1 MDTKPPIVLFDEP
14 TSALDSHSESCVR
27 DAIRSLKDQRTVMI
41 VTHQMQTAEIANVIF
56 VMEQGSI
63 VDHGTPDE
71 MKVKEG
77 PYLRLFAGETTSDKA
92 ISIHYYSTVN
102 SILDFF
108 SMNLQKYI

>member
-1 MDTKPPIVLFDEP
+1 MAIARASLSKAPIVLFDEP

-63 VDHGTPDE
+63 VD
-71 MKVKEG
+71 
-77 PYLRLFAGETTSDKA
+77 
-92 ISIHYYSTVN
+92 TVN

-108 SMNLQKYI
+108 SIKFTEIHIKVHKFYKHFNGRIMLICYGESQMFIFS

>member
-1 MDTKPPIVLFDEP
+1 M
-14 TSALDSHSESCVR
+14 CR
-27 DAIRSLKDQRTVMI
+27 DAIRSLKDQRTVVI

-77 PYLRLFAGETTSDKA
+77 PYLRLFVGETISDKA
-92 ISIHYYSTVN
+92 ISIH
-102 SILDFF
+102 
-108 SMNLQKYI
+108 